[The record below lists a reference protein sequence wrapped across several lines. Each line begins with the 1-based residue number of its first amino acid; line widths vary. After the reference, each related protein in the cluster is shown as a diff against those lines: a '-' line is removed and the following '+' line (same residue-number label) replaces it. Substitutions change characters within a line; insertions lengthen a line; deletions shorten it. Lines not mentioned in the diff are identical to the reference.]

1 MGAEIILAQFS
12 DCETARAKDR
22 VAVVVVAADAVGAA
36 LRVKWGCRGYTG
48 WPYCMLAQAQVLQL
62 VYSFEAMRPCAGFLA
77 VLIST
82 STQPHHASFVPQ
94 IGRVQRFMSDP
105 AYPAIA
111 RRK

>member
-1 MGAEIILAQFS
+1 MGAEIILAQFP
-12 DCETARAKDR
+12 DCETARARDR
-22 VAVVVVAADAVGAA
+22 VSVVAA